1 MISDPVLLLGAGVA
15 LMFVLILTHVPI
27 GVAMAFAGI
36 ISFGLMI
43 GFEPAFSTVAVETAT
58 ALTSADLASI
68 PLFLLMGSLAAR
80 ARLSKDIYNVANAF
94 IGHKPGGL
102 ALSTIA
108 GCAGFGALCGSS
120 VATTA
125 TMAQVA
131 LPEMRE
137 RGYSDQLAAGS
148 IAAGGG
154 LGILIPPSV
163 IMVVY
168 AFLTEQF
175 VLDLFVAGIL
185 PGILAV
191 VLYWITI
198 SIVVHLNPS
207 LAPKSERVGWDV
219 RMKSIVGAWRAVVII
234 FAVTGGI
241 YSGIFT
247 VLEAASVGVIITFA
261 FFLATKVENRT
272 QSIIQV
278 LVETARSTGL
288 IMLMAI
294 GANIFS
300 YFLTISGAAQEL
312 VSMVSNSGLN
322 RYVIV
327 ILILLVYLVLGAIFD
342 AIAAM
347 VLTLPFVFPLIIQLG
362 FDPIWWGIINVMIIE
377 IGLITPPIGLNVFV
391 MHGMADKLPLKTI
404 FRGIVPF
411 VVSDLV
417 RVGLVIAFPAI
428 ALVLVG

>member
-1 MISDPVLLLGAGVA
+1 MLHDPVLLLGAGVA
-15 LMFVLILTHVPI
+15 FLFLLILLHVPI
-27 GVAMAFAGI
+27 GAAMGFSGI
-36 ISFGLMI
+36 VSFGLMV
-43 GFEPAFSTVAVETAT
+43 GFMPSLSTVAVETAT
-58 ALTSADLASI
+58 ALTSGELGTI
-68 PLFLLMGSLAAR
+68 PLFLLMGSLASR
-80 ARLSKDIYNVANAF
+80 ARLSSDIYNVANTF
-94 IGHKPGGL
+94 IGHRRGGL
-102 ALSTIA
+102 AMSTIA

-125 TMAQVA
+125 TMARVA

-137 RGYSDQLAAGS
+137 RGYSNELASGS

-154 LGILIPPSV
+154 LGILIPPSI

-185 PGILAV
+185 PGLLAV
-191 VLYWITI
+191 ALHWVAIR
-198 SIVVHLNPS
+198 IVVWRNPDT
-207 LAPKSERVGWDV
+207 APVSDRQGWDA
-219 RMKSIVGAWRAVVII
+219 RLKSLVGAWRAVTVI
-234 FAVTGGI
+234 ALVTGGI
-241 YSGIFT
+241 YAGVFT
-247 VLEAASVGVIITFA
+247 VLEAASVGVVVTFV
-261 FFLATKVENRT
+261 FFLMAPMENRREA
-272 QSIIQV
+272 ILAV
-278 LVETARSTGL
+278 LAETAQSTGL

-312 VSMVSNSGLN
+312 VGTIADSGLN

-327 ILILLVYLVLGAIFD
+327 LLILLMYVVLGAIFD
-342 AIAAM
+342 SIAAM

-391 MHGMADKLPLKTI
+391 LHGMADRLPLSTI

-411 VVSDLV
+411 LVADFV
-417 RVGLVIAFPAI
+417 RVGLIIAFPVI
-428 ALVLVG
+428 ALALV